1 MARSYTVTAETGQHT
16 KTRLIVHRW
25 YVDGTSVTNLDMML
39 SFKQTSDTS
48 KRPFTIDERKQCPIC
63 LLDVADLP
71 SRTILTKHLASHLE
85 RFSLDCLPLDTSS
98 WGDQNI
104 HDSGSESSDPDQDLY
119 PEPHKQTFS
128 DEQEVGGVSSEDE
141 TTGDSRVEETQ
152 WPDGYVRGRGDQF
165 PDLPGEHLRMSK
177 WTAEGEE
184 LRTSELT
191 DAATEEYDLL
201 HLERIRSQKKQVEE
215 KLKHWRELPSAEW
228 NSESYNSGSGAI
240 CATTSM
246 RKESGS
252 SQTTSAESRS
262 PRSKKVARRPNS

>member
-1 MARSYTVTAETGQHT
+1 
-16 KTRLIVHRW
+16 
-25 YVDGTSVTNLDMML
+25 
-39 SFKQTSDTS
+39 
-48 KRPFTIDERKQCPIC
+48 
-63 LLDVADLP
+63 
-71 SRTILTKHLASHLE
+71 
-85 RFSLDCLPLDTSS
+85 
-98 WGDQNI
+98 
-104 HDSGSESSDPDQDLY
+104 
-119 PEPHKQTFS
+119 
-128 DEQEVGGVSSEDE
+128 
-141 TTGDSRVEETQ
+141 
-152 WPDGYVRGRGDQF
+152 
-165 PDLPGEHLRMSK
+165 MSK